1 MKIRKIA
8 ILSIFVSCAFGVN
21 CLESLANLSIPGV
34 RLGFA
39 NIFPLLALLLFGAKE
54 AFLVAFARLALSY
67 FLSGNLLA
75 LSCATLG
82 TISAL
87 SVESV
92 LFLMGWCKSPVTLSV
107 IGAWCF
113 NIGQLFA
120 VYLLLTSAKIFLLA
134 PWILS
139 IGIVTGLAVG
149 IFTKKLLA
157 ICKRIL
163 QFPFDNNGLKC

>member
-1 MKIRKIA
+1 MKIKKIA
-8 ILSIFVSCAFGVN
+8 ILSIFVSCAFAVN
-21 CLESLANLSIPGV
+21 CLESLVNFSIPGV

-39 NIFPLLALLLFGAKE
+39 NIFPLVALFLFGVKE
-54 AFLVAFARLALSY
+54 AFLVAFSRLALSY
-67 FLSGNLLA
+67 LLSGNVLA

-82 TISAL
+82 TVSAL
-87 SVESV
+87 SAESV
-92 LFLMGWCKSPVTLSV
+92 LFLLRWCKSPVTLSV

-113 NIGQLFA
+113 NIGQLVAIYFF
-120 VYLLLTSAKIFLLA
+120 LTSAKIFLLT

-149 IFTKKLLA
+149 IFTKKLLE

-163 QFPFDNNGLKC
+163 